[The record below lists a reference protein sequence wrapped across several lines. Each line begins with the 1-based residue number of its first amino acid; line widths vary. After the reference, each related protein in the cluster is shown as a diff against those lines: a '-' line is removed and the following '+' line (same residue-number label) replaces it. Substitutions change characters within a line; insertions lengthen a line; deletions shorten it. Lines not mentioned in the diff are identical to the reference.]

1 MGRRQLVYVL
11 PGIGGSVLEEPPSG
25 KRPGRRVWDAGLGDI
40 AASFLRPGRL
50 DPDIALRPVGLITSK
65 RLLGWT
71 PVHGYERLIK
81 EVGTGAVV
89 DCGHPDTRNLA
100 ADVVLFPYDFRLSVV
115 EAAHRL
121 AADVHDRLKDC
132 SEKERAGRVVV
143 VAHSMGGLV
152 ARYWLGPLEG
162 RRVCRSLVTL
172 GTPHRGAPTALR
184 WMVNGI
190 PLRPGI
196 GGPKG
201 ALTRWPS
208 IAELLPQYPAVWDDS
223 AQISLYPKDLPI
235 EWLRSRAETGAR
247 THADIKKA
255 WDVLPRT
262 TEMVPRVGWSHAT
275 DGVAHWDGKALRMT
289 GEQPTWLD
297 LAGREDELGDGT
309 VPACSAVPQE
319 MSGHNTIAMR
329 VAEKHGPMSAAAW
342 VAPMLVPYAERRPLD
357 AVRGDRHK
365 TTLGLDIDDVHAE
378 RSPLSVQVA
387 IRGEDAPA
395 GPPADVE
402 VWATLRPA
410 DAPPGTPEIEMC
422 LTADSTAGAYVGE
435 FAGQPVGV
443 YEITV
448 DAEAVPGAGDLTA
461 RDLVAVVA
469 P

>member
-1 MGRRQLVYVL
+1 MDRRQLVYVI
-11 PGIGGSVLEEPPSG
+11 PGIGGSVLEELPSG

-71 PVHGYERLIK
+71 PVHGYEQLIQR
-81 EVGTGAVV
+81 VGAGAVV
-89 DCGHPDTRNLA
+89 DSGHPDERNLA
-100 ADVVLFPYDFRLSVV
+100 ADVVLFPYDFRLSVA

-121 AADVHDRLKDC
+121 AADAHDRLGDY
-132 SEKERAGRVVV
+132 SAQERVGRVVV

-162 RRVCRSLVTL
+162 WRVCRSLVTL
-172 GTPHRGAPTALR
+172 GTPHRGAPMALG

-190 PLRPGI
+190 PLRAGI
-196 GGPKG
+196 GGQKG

-208 IAELLPQYPAVWDDS
+208 IAELLPQYQAVWDDP
-223 AQISLYPKDLPI
+223 AQSPLYPRDLPMK
-235 EWLRSRAETGAR
+235 WLRSRAELGTR
-247 THADIKKA
+247 VHEDIRQT

-275 DGVAHWDGKALRMT
+275 DGVAHWDGKTLRMT

-309 VPACSAVPQE
+309 VPACSAVPWE
-319 MSGHNTIAMR
+319 MSGHNTLAMR

-342 VAPMLVPYAERRPLD
+342 VAPTLTPYEERPTLD
-357 AVRGDRHK
+357 AVRGDRHR
-365 TTLGLDIDDVHAE
+365 TALGLDVDDVHAE
-378 RSPLSVQVA
+378 RTPVPVHVA
-387 IRGEDAPA
+387 IRGEDAPT
-395 GPPADVE
+395 GPPAEVE
-402 VWATLRPA
+402 VWATLRAA
-410 DAPPGTPEIEMC
+410 DAPPGESGIEVR

-435 FAGQPVGV
+435 FTGQPPGV
-443 YEITV
+443 YEIVV

-461 RDLVAVVA
+461 RDLVAVVI